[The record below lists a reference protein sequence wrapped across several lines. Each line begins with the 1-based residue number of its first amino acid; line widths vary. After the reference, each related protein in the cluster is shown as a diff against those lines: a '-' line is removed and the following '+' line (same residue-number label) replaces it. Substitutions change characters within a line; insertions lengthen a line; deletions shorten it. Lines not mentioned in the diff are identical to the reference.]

1 MAVHAALL
9 VAVCV
14 AACMRCCWATEGAV
28 GEVGELGDEG
38 GFDTPAAADESEDPP
53 QLAMSA
59 VQSNEPSNNE
69 YFLVVM

>member
-1 MAVHAALL
+1 MAVQVALL

-14 AACMRCCWATEGAV
+14 AACMRCCWATEGTV
-28 GEVGELGDEG
+28 GEEPGDEG

-59 VQSNEPSNNE
+59 VQSNEPSINE
-69 YFLVVM
+69 YFLVVI